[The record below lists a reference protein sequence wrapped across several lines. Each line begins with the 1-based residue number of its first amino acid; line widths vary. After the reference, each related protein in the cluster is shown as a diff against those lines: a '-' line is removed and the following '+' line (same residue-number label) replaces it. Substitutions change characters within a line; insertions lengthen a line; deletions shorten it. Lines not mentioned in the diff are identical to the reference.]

1 MHVLEAFAT
10 SSGLKI
16 SKPYIYEKYY
26 PLNFDKYII
35 IETNDAKYQSK
46 NYDYWQEVINLI
58 LPKLKENNINILQI
72 CGQNDPKL
80 LNTYTITGYTANQK
94 AYLIKNSV
102 VYIGS
107 NLLGLQLASNYSK
120 KIVGLYGNIYA
131 SQNKPYWSN
140 EEDLALIQGF
150 DEKTKPSYAPQ
161 ENPKVINNIKPD
173 TLAQS
178 ILNSLNI
185 KYEIKNKFTSIGLN
199 YTNKTIEIVP
209 NMVANPASFG
219 APNIIVRMDI
229 QFNENFLAAQLAQSK
244 CLIITNKTISENLI
258 KTYKGNIT
266 QVVYKIEKEN
276 DPLFANL
283 LKNENIS
290 FTLISELDQQD
301 INNIKIHYMD
311 LGLIFKLNYKTKEN
325 YDYKN
330 IKYYKSNRFI
340 LSNGKLYMSEAAVEK
355 DLPIKDF
362 DKNIQEIID
371 TDTFWKHA
379 DNYAFLVD

>member
-1 MHVLEAFAT
+1 MHILEAFAT

-35 IETNDAKYQSK
+35 IETNDSKYQSK
-46 NYDYWQEVINLI
+46 NYDYWQEVISLI
-58 LPKLKENNINILQI
+58 LPSLKENNINILQI
-72 CGQNDPKL
+72 CGQNDPRL
-80 LNTYTITGYTANQK
+80 LNAYTVTGYTANQK

-173 TLAQS
+173 ILAQS

-185 KYEIKNKFTSIGLN
+185 KYKIKNKFKSIGAS
-199 YTNKTIEIVP
+199 YMNKTIELVP
-209 NMVANPASFG
+209 NMVINPASFG
-219 APNIIVRMDI
+219 APNVIVRMDI
-229 QFNENFLAAQLAQSK
+229 EFNENFLAAQLAQSK

-258 KTYKGNIT
+258 KTYKANIT

-276 DPLFANL
+276 DPLFVNL

-290 FTLISELDQQD
+290 FALISALDQED

-311 LGLIFKLNYKTKEN
+311 LGLILKLNYKSKED
-325 YDYKN
+325 YDCEN
-330 IKYYKSNRFI
+330 IKYYKSNHFI
-340 LSNGKLYMSEAAVEK
+340 LSNSKLYMSEAAVEK

-362 DKNIQEIID
+362 DQNIQEIID

>member
-80 LNTYTITGYTANQK
+80 LNTYTITGYTVNQK